1 MSRSVKSRRS
11 IGAPSVRSTKTTL
24 PPRFSS
30 GMSIVS
36 HTTERKSQLSLI
48 QRSVPSAFHAKT
60 IPPKEK
66 AIRILE
72 NLGKRITKLN
82 LSSDQ
87 QLNFCISLKQLQNLI
102 DDPRESGFWS
112 DWSTIKQSIISAV
125 TDQSLKDP
133 DFPNLKT
140 FCDASFDQFSL
151 GLGDISEKLPSQ
163 FETSKKS
170 TEVQQRF
177 TDLTESFKILR
188 SKFDAL
194 NEESSPLQFKS
205 VISSIQSFRQVL
217 INDYKTVF
225 SSLRN
230 PEVKKRINET
240 MRNPLLSIQQQNQ
253 IVRNLSSYLEHIQF
267 RLSEFVDPKSAVA
280 SIKDLLQA
288 VEMNLRKCVTDFPE
302 EKRKQNYRE
311 RNALEEKQLSYNQLG
326 AKLSELKR
334 QKDKLTN
341 DITIL
346 NSKESSIKEKIN
358 EEKESWLAEK
368 KEFNKIL
375 KNPDYQSLIQ
385 KTSENLEKLKK
396 QNAQIQDEISSR
408 DSSDD
413 INDIKDKAEKI
424 NRHLEI
430 SENQL
435 FDLRS
440 KNFTLIEL
448 LSDDQEAFK
457 DNIPKFLDKWN
468 SKIQLDVETELDF
481 QMKQMNEKRSLIQ
494 LANEKI
500 TTKDFTSQIYKNK
513 EKFEIIKKKL
523 KNIVS
528 LQRKIFKR
536 KIRKLVDAASKE
548 EYQKIESK
556 LNLIDGIKEE
566 KLSELDQMK
575 AQAELLESEFNLS
588 VLRNSQPQ
596 GSNARSSEEQQIIEQ
611 KDLNQRI
618 IQNGN
623 EIRLYLLKIQ
633 AKNNA
638 MNYAI
643 KNKGLGNGK
652 ISPLKIE
659 KTKKEKSILK
669 YKQELQL
676 QENEIYEI
684 EQMLNIKRDDDAV
697 VEAIFAAI
705 LEKVKRLEENV
716 DGDLDEKINEMMQNI
731 ALINRQKRNQS

>member
-1 MSRSVKSRRS
+1 M
-11 IGAPSVRSTKTTL
+11 GPSC
-24 PPRFSS
+24 
-30 GMSIVS
+30 
-36 HTTERKSQLSLI
+36 
-48 QRSVPSAFHAKT
+48 
-60 IPPKEK
+60 
-66 AIRILE
+66 
-72 NLGKRITKLN
+72 
-82 LSSDQ
+82 LSS
-87 QLNFCISLKQLQNLI
+87 
-102 DDPRESGFWS
+102 RG
-112 DWSTIKQSIISAV
+112 
-125 TDQSLKDP
+125 
-133 DFPNLKT
+133 
-140 FCDASFDQFSL
+140 
-151 GLGDISEKLPSQ
+151 
-163 FETSKKS
+163 KK
-170 TEVQQRF
+170 
-177 TDLTESFKILR
+177 I
-188 SKFDAL
+188 
-194 NEESSPLQFKS
+194 
-205 VISSIQSFRQVL
+205 
-217 INDYKTVF
+217 
-225 SSLRN
+225 
-230 PEVKKRINET
+230 
-240 MRNPLLSIQQQNQ
+240 
-253 IVRNLSSYLEHIQF
+253 
-267 RLSEFVDPKSAVA
+267 
-280 SIKDLLQA
+280 
-288 VEMNLRKCVTDFPE
+288 
-302 EKRKQNYRE
+302 
-311 RNALEEKQLSYNQLG
+311 
-326 AKLSELKR
+326 
-334 QKDKLTN
+334 N

-358 EEKESWLAEK
+358 EEKENWLAEK

-413 INDIKDKAEKI
+413 INDIRDKAEKI

-494 LANEKI
+494 LANEKV

-643 KNKGLGNGK
+643 KSKGLGNGK